1 MQTNGNY
8 KPLIIAHRGASAIAP
23 ENTLAAFRQAIEDGA
38 EGIEMDV
45 RLAKDGVPV
54 VFHDAKLSRVGR
66 CEGRVID
73 FSSRE
78 LGTLDV
84 GSWFNEKK
92 PKKYDST
99 FSKEFV
105 PTLRRTLEFLRD
117 FKGLIYIELKAKKA
131 EIERLVKAVCEVIKK
146 SAVLENIIVKSFR
159 LEAIP
164 RIRQICPNVE
174 TAALFAPKI
183 MTILRKEKNLLTL
196 ADELGAHQVSLHF
209 SLLTKSLT
217 KKADEKKFP
226 LTIWTVDNPLWIK
239 RALNLGVG
247 AIITNNPG
255 RLLAKR
261 RELLHKNSILA

>member
-1 MQTNGNY
+1 MHSNGNK
-8 KPLIIAHRGASAIAP
+8 KPLIIAHRGASATAP

-54 VFHDAKLSRVGR
+54 VFHDAQLNRVGR

-73 FSSRE
+73 YSSTQ
-78 LGTLDV
+78 LQTLDV
-84 GSWFNEKK
+84 GSWFNEKN
-92 PKKYDST
+92 PKNYASV
-99 FSKEFV
+99 FSKERIS
-105 PTLRRTLEFLRD
+105 TLKQTLNFLNSY
-117 FKGLIYIELKAKKA
+117 KGLIYIELKAKKT
-131 EIERLVKAVCEVIKK
+131 EIETLVKAVCEEIKK
-146 SAVLENIIVKSFR
+146 SALLENIIVKSFK

-164 RIRQICPNVE
+164 RIRQICPNVK

-196 ADELGAHQVSLHF
+196 ADELGADQVSLHF
-209 SLLTKSLT
+209 SLLTSSLT

-226 LTIWTVDNPLWIK
+226 LTIWTVDSPMWVK
-239 RALNLGVG
+239 RALNLGVE
-247 AIITNNPG
+247 AIITNNPA

-261 RELLHKNSILA
+261 REILHKNSILA